1 MKSKARMRMGRF
13 WKLQRKKEV
22 ERFARTLFEFS
33 RRTEKFLRRLKYG
46 TSPSGHL
53 RMREYIRARDKLS
66 GHHRI

>member
-1 MKSKARMRMGRF
+1 MISKARMRMGRF
-13 WKLQRKKEV
+13 WKLRRKKEV
-22 ERFARTLFEFS
+22 ERFARTLFEFE

-46 TSPSGHL
+46 TSPSAHL

>member
-1 MKSKARMRMGRF
+1 MISKARMRMGRF
-13 WKLQRKKEV
+13 WKLRRKKEV

-33 RRTEKFLRRLKYG
+33 RRYEKFIGRLKYG
-46 TSPSGHL
+46 TSPSAHL